1 MLNNKTAGRNVAAVT
16 TALLLISTGC
26 NSILN
31 GWLTPIELGSFTRE
45 RTNEIRGS
53 LSIQDPERGIRAATE
68 PTPADLVPTYEEYRL
83 VPGDIV
89 NVFIYELRGPGDES
103 GQQATVDNRGR
114 INLPVVGWLDARGY
128 TAREL
133 ENEIRRILE
142 EREILFEAEVLV
154 QFAARRGMTYTIFGN
169 ENLALRLNRGPGV
182 FPIPRA
188 DFRILDAV
196 SVSGGLSE
204 LVRDLYVFRNV
215 DRDRAQE
222 EAILELSAQRDREP
236 TPEVDD
242 WIPPAVEEEPVV
254 PPPPLPGAFG
264 SNRNINQPTSFDF
277 SSFSFSG
284 SGTIQVSDQ
293 PASTGKGAEPKPG
306 DKKDKAGPKD
316 KDGDV
321 PPDVQ
326 DLIDLMLPDDNTE
339 KPTAEKKPEQTPP
352 TDAAPAMQT
361 ADSTSTVTPD
371 GAPTKWIFLNGE
383 WVEVKADNGAA
394 VGTTSQPAVDPT
406 VDPMGDDL
414 APAIDWDLLAS
425 DAMEV
430 RVIRIPARSLRQGDS
445 TYNIVVRAGDV
456 IRLYSGDIGFYY
468 MTGHVRGPGI
478 FRFQG
483 GTQVTLKN
491 AIAASGGLD
500 ALAWPDRVAIYR
512 RIGDRE
518 QIIQVNLDRIYAGLD
533 PDFYL
538 KRDDIVNVG
547 THPFA
552 PFLIQIRN
560 FTIPQMGGTVSYFYQ
575 FIRTETFF
583 RNENLDPPR
592 TTGLFP

>member
-1 MLNNKTAGRNVAAVT
+1 MARGDVAVIAT
-16 TALLLISTGC
+16 SLLLTTVGC

-31 GWLTPIELGSFTRE
+31 GWLTPTELGSFTRE

-83 VPGDIV
+83 TPGDIV

-103 GQQATVDNRGR
+103 GQQATVDNRGM
-114 INLPVVGWLDARGY
+114 INLPVVGWIDAWGF

-133 ENEIRRILE
+133 EDEIRGILE
-142 EREILFEAEVLV
+142 KREILFEAEVLV
-154 QFAARRGMTYTIFGN
+154 QFASRRGLTYTIFGN
-169 ENLALRLNRGPGV
+169 ENLAVRLNRGPGV

-204 LVRDLYVFRNV
+204 LVRMLYVFRNV
-215 DRDRAQE
+215 ERDKAQE
-222 EAILELSAQRDREP
+222 SAIRELKAARERDSSQPDE
-236 TPEVDD
+236 
-242 WIPPAVEEEPVV
+242 WIPPLDEKEPVV
-254 PPPPLPGAFG
+254 PPPPLPGTFENG
-264 SNRNINQPTSFDF
+264 LTDYQKTSYDV
-277 SSFSFSG
+277 SGFSFSG
-284 SGTIQVSDQ
+284 AGTIQVADQ
-293 PASTGKGAEPKPG
+293 PAEAE
-306 DKKDKAGPKD
+306 KDSGSAKD
-316 KDGDV
+316 EV
-321 PPDVQ
+321 PTDVQ
-326 DLIDLMLPDDNTE
+326 ELIDLMLPDGN
-339 KPTAEKKPEQTPP
+339 PESPGTRQTPEEEQSAEVP
-352 TDAAPAMQT
+352 AADIVPATQPVEVDP
-361 ADSTSTVTPD
+361 AATPD
-371 GAPTKWIFLNGE
+371 GAPAKWIFLNGE
-383 WVEVKADNGAA
+383 WVEVEDGG
-394 VGTTSQPAVDPT
+394 VDRGLTRESTPPAVDP
-406 VDPMGDDL
+406 L
-414 APAIDWDLLAS
+414 ADGPASAIDWDLLAADS
-425 DAMEV
+425 MDV
-430 RVIRIPARSLRQGDS
+430 RVIRIPATALRQGES
-445 TYNIVVRAGDV
+445 GYNIVVRAGDV

-491 AIAASGGLD
+491 AVAASGGLD
-500 ALAWPDRVAIYR
+500 ALAWPDRVSVYR
-512 RIGDRE
+512 RIGERE
-518 QIIQVNLDRIYAGLD
+518 QLIQVNLDRIYAGLD

-560 FTIPQMGGTVSYFYQ
+560 FTVPQARGTISYFYQ

-583 RNENLDPPR
+583 RNENLDAPSNP
-592 TTGLFP
+592 GLFP